1 MRVST
6 LVLRNE
12 SSHARSDVPFSQQ
25 TVVCMAKVISLKN
38 ENDWSVERESGSTKE
53 RLLQVA
59 KELFAQKGFHGASTR
74 EITQRAGVSLSSLHF
89 HWQSKENLY
98 LAVYRQLF
106 QSLTALAQEVV
117 EVLEEGLRSG
127 QPLEEVIEPVTDRI
141 FAFYDANRELAQLN
155 LHKALE
161 NSSLAGQIEK
171 EIEHPLYQTMARFYR
186 RLTEKGLVK
195 VTDPELLPFSLENLL
210 DRYFA
215 DPEHVE
221 RSLGLER
228 EVLRVRL
235 RNHFLETFLRL
246 LQGA

>member
-1 MRVST
+1 MARV
-6 LVLRNE
+6 L
-12 SSHARSDVPFSQQ
+12 
-25 TVVCMAKVISLKN
+25 SLKKA
-38 ENDWSVERESGSTKE
+38 EPVAEPESGSTKE

-59 KELFAQKGFHGASTR
+59 KELFARKGFHGTSTR
-74 EITQRAGVSLSSLHF
+74 EITRRAGASLSSLHF

-106 QSLTALAQEVV
+106 EILTTLGQELIVL
-117 EVLEEGLRSG
+117 LEEGLRSG
-127 QPLEEVIEPVTDRI
+127 KPLEEVIEPVTDRV
-141 FAFYDANRELAQLN
+141 FEFFETNRELARLN

-161 NSSLAGQIEK
+161 SSPVAGRIEK
-171 EIEHPLYQTMARFYR
+171 EIEHPLYQTMARCYR
-186 RLTEKGLVK
+186 RLTEGGLVK

-235 RNHFLETFLRL
+235 RNHFRETFLRL